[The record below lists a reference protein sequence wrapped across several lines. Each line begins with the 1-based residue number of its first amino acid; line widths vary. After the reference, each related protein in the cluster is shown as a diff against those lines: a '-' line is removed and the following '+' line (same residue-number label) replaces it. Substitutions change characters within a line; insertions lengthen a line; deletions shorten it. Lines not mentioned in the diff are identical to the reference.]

1 MIEKLAAIIKNASS
15 LQPNYKQKY
24 EKSKEKNVFKPTD
37 TEQYKAMKENEKAS
51 SDVSFMNCLVKT
63 YRRSAFTFA
72 LFVIIIRY
80 RFCCK
85 STAFT
90 YLYCYYKSFYS
101 PSCLGQETAAKRCFG
116 LLVQLPPAHLS
127 TIQGVNFT
135 LSL

>member
-24 EKSKEKNVFKPTD
+24 EKSKDKNVFKPTD

-72 LFVIIIRY
+72 LWN
-80 RFCCK
+80 
-85 STAFT
+85 
-90 YLYCYYKSFYS
+90 
-101 PSCLGQETAAKRCFG
+101 P
-116 LLVQLPPAHLS
+116 
-127 TIQGVNFT
+127 
-135 LSL
+135 LSLLL